1 MVVQVLVPCRI
12 QRSASP
18 VQQEILQSGLLSSG
32 FSCVLQMPTGS
43 GKTWLAEQAIATV
56 LEKGK
61 RAVYLTPLRALADEL
76 TARWQARFA
85 PTKVGVFTGDYANR
99 SYPVPYQDAQL
110 LVMTPERLDACTR
123 NWRSHWHW
131 IPEVDLVVVDELHL
145 LGEPRRGAR
154 LEGALLRLMRLNPF
168 VRVLGLS
175 ATLGNRE
182 ELADWLGGVEYHSNL
197 RPVPL
202 EWKVVRYKRAQDKPD
217 FALRELRRNLAI
229 NGKSLVFVQSR
240 RRAEELAAWF
250 QETGLRTEHHHA
262 GLNHAERR
270 RVENRFRSAELDV
283 LVATA
288 TLEMGL
294 NLPACQVI
302 LYDLQTFDGCDFVPL
317 SVNSVWQ
324 RAGRAGRPGLD
335 LLGEVVLLAPSWDGQ
350 AEHYPKGKF
359 EQIRSG
365 LARTS
370 ALAEQ
375 IIAEVASGLCK
386 SHAQLEA
393 IFSQSLASQQ
403 DKLPSVNRVV
413 DEMLEAGMLALRETE
428 GSQRLRTTRLGFV
441 AVRHLLSPE
450 TILLFRRVLES
461 YDQLTF
467 LDLLLIA
474 TSSEDCEPILPVDF
488 EQLDPLSDE
497 LSYEPTLLL
506 ELSRDKLRD
515 LLGID
520 GKRLLAA
527 IHTAM
532 TARDWTRLGD
542 AAQVADKRGC
552 YAFEVH
558 RLQESV
564 QRSLQ
569 AMSAVLSAIEAEEK
583 PLDDPELVPLRERI
597 QALGRM
603 VGGGLDER
611 TATLTVIPGIG
622 AKLAKR
628 LNQSGIADIED
639 LALADAEELADNP
652 RISINRAQG
661 WIERAAEIV
670 DSQWS
675 AYRYR
680 EESTQHRLKGADW
693 PTDIDPY
700 RLRRATSLQV
710 EFCTENTY
718 RVTGGL
724 DPHTVTV
731 RGCNFNCDCADHA
744 KENICKHILA
754 VRLKRKD
761 STLHKLSQV
770 LNGMAESTELNLLE
784 LWMGNHR

>member
-1 MVVQVLVPCRI
+1 
-12 QRSASP
+12 
-18 VQQEILQSGLLSSG
+18 
-32 FSCVLQMPTGS
+32 
-43 GKTWLAEQAIATV
+43 
-56 LEKGK
+56 
-61 RAVYLTPLRALADEL
+61 
-76 TARWQARFA
+76 
-85 PTKVGVFTGDYANR
+85 
-99 SYPVPYQDAQL
+99 
-110 LVMTPERLDACTR
+110 
-123 NWRSHWHW
+123 
-131 IPEVDLVVVDELHL
+131 
-145 LGEPRRGAR
+145 
-154 LEGALLRLMRLNPF
+154 
-168 VRVLGLS
+168 
-175 ATLGNRE
+175 
-182 ELADWLGGVEYHSNL
+182 
-197 RPVPL
+197 
-202 EWKVVRYKRAQDKPD
+202 
-217 FALRELRRNLAI
+217 
-229 NGKSLVFVQSR
+229 
-240 RRAEELAAWF
+240 
-250 QETGLRTEHHHA
+250 
-262 GLNHAERR
+262 
-270 RVENRFRSAELDV
+270 
-283 LVATA
+283 
-288 TLEMGL
+288 
-294 NLPACQVI
+294 
-302 LYDLQTFDGCDFVPL
+302 
-317 SVNSVWQ
+317 
-324 RAGRAGRPGLD
+324 
-335 LLGEVVLLAPSWDGQ
+335 LGEVVLLAPSWDGQ

-365 LARTS
+365 LARSS

-375 IIAEVASGLCK
+375 IIAEVASDLCK
-386 SHAQLEA
+386 SHAQLDN
-393 IFSQSLASQQ
+393 IFSQSLASRQG
-403 DKLPSVNRVV
+403 KLPSVNRVV

-428 GSQRLRTTRLGFV
+428 GDLRLRITRLGFV

-450 TILLFRRVLES
+450 TVLLFRRVLES

-474 TSSEDCEPILPVDF
+474 ASSEDCEPILPVDF

-497 LSYEPTLLL
+497 LSHEPTLLL
-506 ELSRDKLRD
+506 ELSRYKLRD

-558 RLQESV
+558 RLTESV

-597 QALGRM
+597 QVLGRM
-603 VGGGLDER
+603 VSGGLDER

-628 LNQSGIADIED
+628 LKQLGIADIED
-639 LALADAEELADNP
+639 LALTDAEQLADNP
-652 RISINRAQG
+652 RISINRAKA

-670 DSQWS
+670 DSRWS

-680 EESTQHRLKGADW
+680 EESTQHQLKGADW
-693 PTDIDPY
+693 STDIDPY
-700 RLRRATSLQV
+700 RLRRATSLRV
-710 EFCTENTY
+710 EFCAENTY

-731 RGCNFNCDCADHA
+731 RGSNLNCDCVDRA

-784 LWMGNHR
+784 LWMENHR